1 MKKSTLCLLE
11 APGMV
16 GVRDEHLPSISL
28 CTWLKREVEVRS
40 RQTLCVVRMAQMAVW
55 YWGMDS
61 ESGIPGSPAPT
72 HQIGSQLPTTK
83 STLTGDYRWGIN
95 LKNKR
100 SFEGLRNIIEVKL
113 PDCCPK
119 WCGSISQRGGSWCYC
134 GRCYWALE
142 SRISTLCN
150 LFCYIWVRNQ
160 IFTSESWGLCCH
172 PCQQKQKLHAF
183 PTFSCYPFLNQIS
196 GVCVCVCVCVCV
208 GGPSGSQS
216 PDHMVN
222 PSYKGFGNLNSDF
235 ILGKKGLFVCRY
247 PQIWKKLLKVDGNC
261 ESDRCPQ

>member
-72 HQIGSQLPTTK
+72 HQIGSQLPTRK

-119 WCGSISQRGGSWCYC
+119 RCGSISQRGGSWCYC
-134 GRCYWALE
+134 GWCYWALE

-150 LFCYIWVRNQ
+150 LFCYFWVRNQ
-160 IFTSESWGLCCH
+160 ILPSALKAEASAAIH
-172 PCQQKQKLHAF
+172 VSKNRSSMHF
-183 PTFSCYPFLNQIS
+183 PPFLATHFWIRSQ
-196 GVCVCVCVCVCV
+196 VCVCVCVCMC
-208 GGPSGSQS
+208 
-216 PDHMVN
+216 
-222 PSYKGFGNLNSDF
+222 
-235 ILGKKGLFVCRY
+235 VCRGA
-247 PQIWKKLLKVDGNC
+247 IR
-261 ESDRCPQ
+261 ESEPRSHGES